1 MFRSLFAF
9 CLEDEYRGQTEGTKR
24 RDGGKKEKWE
34 RKGLH
39 NLARDRSLVE
49 RLRVRKLTYTRFAN
63 VYSILQAVA
72 ITSNRV
78 KYPRWLACAFH
89 FDFHAFVQ
97 LDQQNITRN
106 IKRNLLLLVIGL
118 YKYDFSNF

>member
-1 MFRSLFAF
+1 MDKQKERNA
-9 CLEDEYRGQTEGTKR
+9 EME
-24 RDGGKKEKWE
+24 GKKKNGREKDCTIW
-34 RKGLH
+34 RVIAAWW
-39 NLARDRSLVE
+39 NVCACANSRTRDLRTCILSYR
-49 RLRVRKLTYTRFAN
+49 RLRR
-63 VYSILQAVA
+63 